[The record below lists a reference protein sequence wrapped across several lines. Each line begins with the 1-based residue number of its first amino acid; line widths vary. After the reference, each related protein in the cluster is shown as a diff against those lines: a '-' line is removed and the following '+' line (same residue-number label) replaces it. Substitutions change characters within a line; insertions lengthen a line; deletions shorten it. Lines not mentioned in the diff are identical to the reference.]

1 MKVHQL
7 SRRFLCLVICG
18 EVESANCNFGGA
30 RMGHKYFLCYGLAG
44 AVPPTEATET
54 PETKQ
59 ADRQETTFDAGNSEG
74 TFAVHFITQWP
85 A

>member
-1 MKVHQL
+1 M
-7 SRRFLCLVICG
+7 SRSFPCLVIGG
-18 EVESANCNFGGA
+18 EVKSANCNFGGA

-54 PETKQ
+54 PVTKK
-59 ADRQETTFDAGNSEG
+59 ADRPEKSDDADNSEG
-74 TFAVHFITQWP
+74 TFVVYFIPEWP